1 MTVAGTK
8 SGNVMRSI
16 GAKTLLA
23 LAAAALPALAVAAIL
38 GITLVTAV
46 YHAETEFDG
55 ATSAARRLTEIRV
68 LIEKEH
74 GLIVRL
80 PAELDLRRIEAYAR
94 QIAGVGQELETNITA
109 LAAIDGIVAP
119 DALAE
124 IRAIHLEMK
133 RIAEAIVNAAKSFA
147 QTTALELV
155 DGPYD
160 ETTKLLRTFLDAVGS
175 NVDGIVEHARSELE
189 ASAQWAWRLTPVAL
203 VGALFASVFGLWMT
217 RRTFV
222 LPLTRLTEHV
232 VQIGKSGRLDVGQ
245 DSRILQR
252 EDEIGTLWRSFNL
265 MIADLFEAR
274 TRLAQSEAEIR
285 MQFERLD
292 AALNNM
298 LQGLCMFDSDQR
310 LLVWNRRFLSIFG
323 LAPELLRPGMPV
335 RELIELTAG
344 GELFRESADEI
355 LAEIERCWS
364 ERTPS
369 AFLRELNDG
378 RAISIMHE
386 PIASGGWLTTYE
398 DITERRR
405 AEAKISHMA
414 RHDALTNLP
423 NRVLF
428 REHMEESLGRLR
440 RDERLAVLCLDLDHF
455 KHVNDTLGHPIGD
468 NLLQAVAVRLL
479 GCIRESD
486 VVARLGGDEF
496 AVVQIGCNQP
506 AEATQLAAR
515 IIDVLSAPYDL
526 QNHHVVVGASIGV
539 AVTPTDGS
547 DPDQLLKSAD
557 LALYRAKAD
566 GRGAYRFFEPAMDA
580 RAQTRRLLESD
591 LRTALRDGEFELYY
605 QPIVQLGT
613 DEIAAFEALLRWNH
627 PRRGMVA
634 PLDFISVAEESGL
647 IANLGAWVLRKACA
661 EAATWSK
668 PVRVAVNLSPMQ
680 FKSRELVQTVFSA
693 LAASGLAPDRLELE
707 ITESALLQDTETTLA
722 TLHQLRSFGVRIAM
736 DDFGTGYSSLSYL
749 RSFPFDKIKIDRSF
763 IHELST
769 RGDCQAIVRAVTG
782 LGSSLGIATT
792 AEGVET
798 REQLKLLKLEGCTE
812 VQGYLF
818 SPPRPAAEVEGL
830 LAARSKHRAVA

>member
-1 MTVAGTK
+1 M
-8 SGNVMRSI
+8 
-16 GAKTLLA
+16 
-23 LAAAALPALAVAAIL
+23 
-38 GITLVTAV
+38 
-46 YHAETEFDG
+46 
-55 ATSAARRLTEIRV
+55 
-68 LIEKEH
+68 
-74 GLIVRL
+74 
-80 PAELDLRRIEAYAR
+80 
-94 QIAGVGQELETNITA
+94 
-109 LAAIDGIVAP
+109 
-119 DALAE
+119 
-124 IRAIHLEMK
+124 
-133 RIAEAIVNAAKSFA
+133 
-147 QTTALELV
+147 
-155 DGPYD
+155 
-160 ETTKLLRTFLDAVGS
+160 
-175 NVDGIVEHARSELE
+175 EHARSELE
-189 ASAQWAWRLTPVAL
+189 ASAQWAWGLTPVAL

-222 LPLTRLTEHV
+222 LPLTRLTEQV
-232 VQIGKSGRLDVGQ
+232 VQIRKSGQLDAGQ

-265 MIADLFEAR
+265 MIADLSEAR

-285 MQFERLD
+285 LQFERLD

-298 LQGLCMFDSDQR
+298 SQGLCMFDSDQR
-310 LLVWNRRFLSIFG
+310 LLVWNRRFLAIFG
-323 LAPELLRPGMPV
+323 LAPELLRPGMPA

-344 GELFRESADEI
+344 GSEIFRESADEI
-355 LAEIERCWS
+355 FAENERRWS
-364 ERTPS
+364 EGTS
-369 AFLRELNDG
+369 SVFLRELTDG

-440 RDERLAVLCLDLDHF
+440 RDESLAVLCLDLDRF

-468 NLLQAVAVRLL
+468 DLLQAVAVRLL
-479 GCIRESD
+479 GCVRESD

-506 AEATQLAAR
+506 AEAAQLAAR

-526 QNHHVVVGASIGV
+526 KNHHVVVGASIGV

-566 GRGAYRFFEPAMDA
+566 GRGTYRFFEPAMDA
-580 RAQTRRLLESD
+580 RAQTRRLLETE

-613 DEIAAFEALLRWNH
+613 DEIAAFEALVRWNH

-647 IANLGAWVLRKACA
+647 IVRLGAWVLRNACA

-680 FKSRELVQTVFSA
+680 FKSPELAQTVFSA
-693 LAASGLAPDRLELE
+693 IAASGLAPDRLELE
-707 ITESALLQDTETTLA
+707 ITESALLQDTEATLA

-792 AEGVET
+792 AEGVESH
-798 REQLKLLKLEGCTE
+798 EQLKLLRREGCTE

-818 SPPRPAAEVEGL
+818 SPPRPAAEVEEL
-830 LAARSKHRAVA
+830 LAARSKYRAVA

>member
-1 MTVAGTK
+1 MTAAGRK
-8 SGNVMRSI
+8 SGNVMQSI

-46 YHAETEFDG
+46 YNAETEFDG

-80 PAELDLRRIEAYAR
+80 PAELDLRRIEAYAQ
-94 QIAGVGQELETNITA
+94 QIAGVGQELESNITA

-124 IRAIHLEMK
+124 IRATHQEMK
-133 RIAEAIVNAAKSFA
+133 RTAEAIVNAARSFA

-160 ETTKLLRTFLDAVGS
+160 KTTSLLRTFLDAIGS
-175 NVDGIVEHARSELE
+175 NVDGIVRHARSELE

-203 VGALFASVFGLWMT
+203 AGALFASVFGLWMT

-222 LPLTRLTEHV
+222 LPLTRLTEQA
-232 VQIGKSGRLDVGQ
+232 VQIRQSGRLDVGQ

-252 EDEIGTLWRSFNL
+252 ADEIGTLWRSFNL
-265 MIADLFEAR
+265 MIADLSSAR

-298 LQGLCMFDSDQR
+298 SQGLCMFDSDQR

-323 LAPELLRPGMPV
+323 LAPELLRRGMPV

-344 GELFRESADEI
+344 GEIFRESADEI
-355 LAEIERCWS
+355 LAENERRWS
-364 ERTPS
+364 ERTS
-369 AFLRELNDG
+369 SSFLRELSDG
-378 RAISIMHE
+378 RAISIIHE

-405 AEAKISHMA
+405 AEAKINHMA

-428 REHMEESLGRLR
+428 REHMDESLGHLR
-440 RDERLAVLCLDLDHF
+440 RDESLAVLCLDLDHF

-468 NLLQAVAVRLL
+468 ELLQAVAVRLL

-526 QNHHVVVGASIGV
+526 KNHHVVVGASIGV

-566 GRGAYRFFEPAMDA
+566 GRGTYRFFEPAMDA
-580 RAQTRRLLESD
+580 RAQTRRLLETE
-591 LRTALRDGEFELYY
+591 LRAALRDGEFELYY
-605 QPIVQLGT
+605 QPILRLGT
-613 DEIAAFEALLRWNH
+613 DDITAFEALVRWNH

-647 IANLGAWVLRKACA
+647 IVHLGAWVLRNACA

-668 PVRVAVNLSPMQ
+668 PVRVAVNLSPLQ

-693 LAASGLAPDRLELE
+693 IAASGLAPERLELE
-707 ITESALLQDTETTLA
+707 ITESALLQDTEATLA

-798 REQLKLLKLEGCTE
+798 SEQLQLLQLEGCTE

-818 SPPRPAAEVEGL
+818 SPPRPASEVEGL
-830 LAARSKHRAVA
+830 LAARSKYRAVA

>member
-1 MTVAGTK
+1 MKGT
-8 SGNVMRSI
+8 
-16 GAKTLLA
+16 
-23 LAAAALPALAVAAIL
+23 
-38 GITLVTAV
+38 
-46 YHAETEFDG
+46 
-55 ATSAARRLTEIRV
+55 
-68 LIEKEH
+68 
-74 GLIVRL
+74 
-80 PAELDLRRIEAYAR
+80 
-94 QIAGVGQELETNITA
+94 
-109 LAAIDGIVAP
+109 
-119 DALAE
+119 
-124 IRAIHLEMK
+124 
-133 RIAEAIVNAAKSFA
+133 AEAIVNAARSFA

-189 ASAQWAWRLTPVAL
+189 ASAQWAWGLTPVAL

-222 LPLTRLTEHV
+222 LPLTRLTEQV
-232 VQIGKSGRLDVGQ
+232 VQIRKSGQLDAGQ

-265 MIADLFEAR
+265 MIADLSEAR

-285 MQFERLD
+285 LQFERLD

-298 LQGLCMFDSDQR
+298 SQGLCMFDSDQR
-310 LLVWNRRFLSIFG
+310 LLVWNRRFLAIFG
-323 LAPELLRPGMPV
+323 LAPELLRPGMPA

-344 GELFRESADEI
+344 GSEIFRESADEI
-355 LAEIERCWS
+355 FAENERRWS
-364 ERTPS
+364 EGTS
-369 AFLRELNDG
+369 SVFLRELTDG

-440 RDERLAVLCLDLDHF
+440 RDESLAVLCLDLDRF
-455 KHVNDTLGHPIGD
+455 KHVNDTLGHPVGD
-468 NLLQAVAVRLL
+468 DLLQAVAVRLL
-479 GCIRESD
+479 GCVRESD

-506 AEATQLAAR
+506 AEAAQLAAR

-526 QNHHVVVGASIGV
+526 KNHHVVVGASIGV

-566 GRGAYRFFEPAMDA
+566 GRGTYRFFEPAMDA
-580 RAQTRRLLESD
+580 RAQTRRLLETE

-613 DEIAAFEALLRWNH
+613 DEIAAFEALVRWNH

-647 IANLGAWVLRKACA
+647 IVRLGAWVLRNACA

-680 FKSRELVQTVFSA
+680 FKSPELAQTVFSA
-693 LAASGLAPDRLELE
+693 IAASGLAPDRLELE
-707 ITESALLQDTETTLA
+707 ITESALLQDTEATLA

-798 REQLKLLKLEGCTE
+798 HEQLKLLRREGCTE

-818 SPPRPAAEVEGL
+818 SPPRPAAEVEEL
-830 LAARSKHRAVA
+830 LAARSKYRAVA